1 MSHRAQFRPP
11 SFSVEDFA
19 LPGGAPGVLVTGE
32 VDISTAQELTTAID
46 AAIARTEGAFVV
58 DLCDVTFLDSSAISV
73 LVRARGM
80 LGRDERDL
88 VVVCPPSPVRRALD
102 IVGVRDLLVFF
113 DSREEASSA
122 LKPAS

>member
-1 MSHRAQFRPP
+1 M
-11 SFSVEDFA
+11 EDFA

-58 DLCDVTFLDSSAISV
+58 DLCDVNFLDSSAISV

-80 LGRDERDL
+80 LDRDERDL
-88 VVVCPPSPVRRALD
+88 VVVCPPGPVRRALD
-102 IVGVRDLLVFF
+102 LVAIHDVVLFN
-113 DSREEASSA
+113 SREEANTA
-122 LKPAS
+122 LKPASY